1 MSINRRQALAGTA
14 ALCLAG
20 WGSARVA
27 MAAESPAVAFLD
39 KSQLIYLTPMLADG
53 RESTCHGEVWFVHRN
68 REIFVITKSDAWRAE
83 ALRRGLRRAA
93 IWIGEFGVWKQAK
106 DRYRSAWLSKVHSKP
121 TLRSIAKRSTS
132 TASST
137 KVNGVRGGRDFAKDS
152 RTVPACYCTTR
163 SSHRRRLRIQRP
175 SISSRG
181 VKDIPSAAHAAE
193 GSMSSS

>member
-39 KSQLIYLTPMLADG
+39 KSQLIYLTPLLADG

-106 DRYRSAWLSKVHSKP
+106 DRYRSAPYLVIEGALEADTALHSEA
-121 TLRSIAKRSTS
+121 L
-132 TASST
+132 
-137 KVNGVRGGRDFAKDS
+137 DL
-152 RTVPACYCTTR
+152 Y
-163 SSHRRRLRIQRP
+163 
-175 SISSRG
+175 G
-181 VKDIPSAAHAAE
+181 VKYESE
-193 GSMSSS
+193 WGSWGPRFRKGLADGSRVLLHYQVVS